1 MYILVSTAYW
11 VGIVLYVEG
20 IDRETTARGAR
31 RRVPTYVQ
39 YVCTYQGGFLLHS
52 LAITFNIE
60 NLCTQTIAK

>member
-31 RRVPTYVQ
+31 GEEYLPMYNMYQ
-39 YVCTYQGGFLLHS
+39 YVGTYQGGS
-52 LAITFNIE
+52 RSIV
-60 NLCTQTIAK
+60 